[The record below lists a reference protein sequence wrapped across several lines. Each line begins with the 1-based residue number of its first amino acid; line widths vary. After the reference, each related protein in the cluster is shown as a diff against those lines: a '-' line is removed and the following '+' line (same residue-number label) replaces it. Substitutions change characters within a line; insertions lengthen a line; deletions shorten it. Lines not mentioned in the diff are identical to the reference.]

1 MKAPFALEA
10 GAAFNR
16 TCFRRARPEQSR
28 SPCAIKPNYEFA
40 VTAGGGS
47 DKRSLTGRGGVVMLR
62 KLVLSIA
69 LAAGFAI
76 PLAGSAEAAIGDGAL
91 GLSSAVGQL
100 APIQKVQ
107 FVFGGQNYCWYD
119 NGWQGPG
126 FYWCGY
132 AWNTGVGWG
141 GGYGWNGWHGG
152 YGVHGYG
159 WNGGGVYHGGGYGY
173 HGGGVYHGGGGFHG
187 GGVYH
192 GGGFHGGGFHGGGA
206 HFHGGGGGHYHH

>member
-1 MKAPFALEA
+1 
-10 GAAFNR
+10 
-16 TCFRRARPEQSR
+16 
-28 SPCAIKPNYEFA
+28 
-40 VTAGGGS
+40 
-47 DKRSLTGRGGVVMLR
+47 MLR

-69 LAAGFAI
+69 IAAGFAV
-76 PLAGSAEAAIGDGAL
+76 PLTGSAQAAIGDGAL
-91 GLSSAVGQL
+91 GLSVAAAQL
-100 APIQKVQ
+100 APVQKVQ

-152 YGVHGYG
+152 GYYGHGYG

-173 HGGGVYHGGGGFHG
+173 HGGGVYHGGGYGFHG

-192 GGGFHGGGFHGGGA
+192 GGGAYHGGGYH
-206 HFHGGGGGHYHH
+206 GGGHYRR